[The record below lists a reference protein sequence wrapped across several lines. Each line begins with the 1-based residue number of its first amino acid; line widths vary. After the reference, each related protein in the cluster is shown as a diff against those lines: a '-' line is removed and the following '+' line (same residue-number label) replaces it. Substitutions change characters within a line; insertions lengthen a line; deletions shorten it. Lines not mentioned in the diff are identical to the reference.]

1 MLRVLT
7 ANQCERII
15 AAPDPRY
22 PTGRRNRIA
31 LGLIYRTGLTPQEL
45 SALRATDVDLPEGA
59 IDAPG
64 GQRLRA
70 RRLGLT
76 ADLVDALRKWIDDPA
91 RRRGAG
97 GTAVGASQ
105 WLLPSI
111 AEPAPG
117 SQQDASY
124 WSKMCRREGAEIGVE
139 DVTARTLRDTW
150 AAQCAASGQW
160 TEGELAWAMGQTVE
174 SVRQYWAA
182 DPTGIADRMRSG
194 GRQPRLEDAGGP
206 ELRRVRERLDKLEK
220 LPGRIEA
227 IEAEIKRLA
236 ERMDTL
242 ERDVRARFE
251 AMHERLDGAVEMAGE
266 IEHDLVRAFVA
277 TAAPPRRPLRG
288 HSAPPP
294 GRPQA
299 VSGGRGT
306 SVTTDDDGHSNGAR
320 ARPPV
325 PRDGDGG
332 EGGA

>member
-1 MLRVLT
+1 VLRVLT

-160 TEGELAWAMGQTVE
+160 TEGELAWAMGQTV
-174 SVRQYWAA
+174 

-206 ELRRVRERLDKLEK
+206 ELRRVRERIEKLEK
-220 LPGRIEA
+220 LPARIEA
-227 IEAEIKRLA
+227 IEAEHKRLEEQLA
-236 ERMDTL
+236 TL
-242 ERDVRARFE
+242 TGDVRARFE
-251 AMHERLDGAVEMAGE
+251 AMHERLDGAVEMAAE
-266 IEHDLVRAFVA
+266 IREDVARAFVGAA
-277 TAAPPRRPLRG
+277 TADRSGDLS
-288 HSAPPP
+288 H
-294 GRPQA
+294 GRQ
-299 VSGGRGT
+299 GREG
-306 SVTTDDDGHSNGAR
+306 R
-320 ARPPV
+320 A
-325 PRDGDGG
+325 
-332 EGGA
+332 

>member
-91 RRRGAG
+91 RRRGAGGTARGRGSG

-206 ELRRVRERLDKLEK
+206 ELRRVRERIEKLEK
-220 LPGRIEA
+220 LPARIEA
-227 IEAEIKRLA
+227 IEAEHKRLEEQLA
-236 ERMDTL
+236 TL
-242 ERDVRARFE
+242 TGDVRARFE
-251 AMHERLDGAVEMAGE
+251 AMHERLDGAVEMAAE
-266 IEHDLVRAFVA
+266 IREDVARAFVGAA
-277 TAAPPRRPLRG
+277 TADRSGDLS
-288 HSAPPP
+288 H
-294 GRPQA
+294 GRQ
-299 VSGGRGT
+299 GREG
-306 SVTTDDDGHSNGAR
+306 R
-320 ARPPV
+320 A
-325 PRDGDGG
+325 
-332 EGGA
+332 